1 MVGVMTWIVVGASTG
16 LGRALAECLAQ
27 EGMPMLLVS
36 RDSRDLNSLAS
47 DLRIRFE
54 AEISCVC
61 YDAEDHVGLANLLR
75 GCIADGKSV
84 EGIMFPIGYVEAGD
98 RCDLSSID
106 SERLVKVNFLSVTSV
121 ISKFLPEMMEKGKGV
136 LVGFGS
142 IAGTRGR
149 AENAV
154 YSAAKRALQSYFE
167 SLRHRCERNGLVVQY
182 YILGYMDTNLA
193 FGQNL
198 LLPKADPGRIAKA
211 IIANLRKG
219 GGTRFLPAFWKPI
232 CLLVR
237 AIPWFIFKR
246 MKY

>member
-1 MVGVMTWIVVGASTG
+1 MTWIVVGASTG
-16 LGRALAECLAQ
+16 LGRALSECLAQ
-27 EGMPMLLVS
+27 EGKSLLLVS
-36 RDSRDLNSLAS
+36 RDPRDLNSLAS

-54 AEISCVC
+54 AEVSCVC
-61 YDAEDHVGLANLLR
+61 YDAEDHVGLANLL
-75 GCIADGKSV
+75 GGSIADGNSV

-106 SERLVKVNFLSVTSV
+106 SERLVKVNFLSIVSV
-121 ISKFLPEMMEKGKGV
+121 ISKFLPGMIEEGKGV

-149 AENAV
+149 AGNAV
-154 YSAAKRALQSYFE
+154 YSATKRALQSYFE
-167 SLRHRCERNGLVVQY
+167 SLRHRCERNGLLIQF
-182 YILGYMDTNLA
+182 YILGYMDSNLA

-198 LLPKADPGRIAKA
+198 LLPKADPGQIAKS

-219 GGTRFLPAFWKPI
+219 GGTRFLPAFWKSI

-246 MKY
+246 MQF